1 MAKHYSLQSQ
11 LCLYVLQVVK
21 QSGFAIPTEEY
32 IKQRG
37 GQVPAMGAGGQAT
50 AIVDSVTKSLKYL
63 TAAWLIDAPVLQEE
77 AENNF
82 VLRNRLHLQVG
93 KPSSLP
99 QISRAFGTQLADQVR
114 FLETVVNYYIIQ
126 DGKLSECSSDS
137 VKLCFDQQTKHLQV
151 PWSCPWAQI

>member
-1 MAKHYSLQSQ
+1 MPVAVV
-11 LCLYVLQVVK
+11 CVLQVVK

-37 GQVPAMGAGGQAT
+37 GQVPAMGACGQAT
-50 AIVDSVTKSLKYL
+50 AVVDSVTKSLKYL

-99 QISRAFGTQLADQVR
+99 QISHAFGTQLADQVR
-114 FLETVVNYYIIQ
+114 SLETVVNNNI
-126 DGKLSECSSDS
+126 
-137 VKLCFDQQTKHLQV
+137 F
-151 PWSCPWAQI
+151 